1 MALGSFFG
9 ADFAGDF
16 EIDTLQM
23 TLSDGGVVLN
33 VDKDFILMEINIF
46 ESLFSHSITGNIIV
60 ADTREIISKG
70 AFVGQETL
78 TLKIQ
83 TPSPD
88 FRTDFDDGT
97 TKLIDFTDAPLRI
110 HKIPL
115 RTSISMGTQL
125 YELQF
130 ISEHAIVN
138 ATKRISKSYV
148 NSKAN
153 IGDIVDDLLVV
164 DPNQKY
170 KFFS

>member
-1 MALGSFFG
+1 METG
-9 ADFAGDF
+9 AQYAGDF
-16 EIDTLQM
+16 EITELQM
-23 TLSDGGVVLN
+23 TLLDGGVVLN

-46 ESLFSHSITGNIIV
+46 ESLFSHSITGSIIV
-60 ADTREIISKG
+60 ADTREVISKG

-88 FRTDFDDGT
+88 FRTPFDDGT

-130 ISEHAIVN
+130 ISEHTIVN

-148 NSKAN
+148 QSKSNSKN
-153 IGDIVDDLLVV
+153 L
-164 DPNQKY
+164 
-170 KFFS
+170 